1 VTRRGLAAAA
11 LAVALSACGSVGT
24 DHERLGDAAAARN
37 DLPTALAEY
46 QAALKA
52 QPSGR
57 IYAKEGEAALHAS
70 RLREAA
76 EAYRNLVADDPS
88 RLDEAATGLDQV
100 AAAAEKSG
108 DAAALLAAVSALR
121 DIAPDRL
128 AGRHALALARMG
140 GLEPQEAQMVL
151 PYAIAAAPDPGVAD
165 SLLVAY
171 GSALAATTACDQ
183 AMGAFQAVERRSRDA
198 DLLAQADSG
207 IAACGLQLG
216 QQALTVNQ
224 PWLAEKWFLAVV
236 GADSTGLAGRRARL
250 GLGDLR
256 VAEGDVLGAALAYQQ
271 VVASGTADD
280 SLTRRATEKLNAL
293 GGGSAD
299 SGSKKTP

>member
-1 VTRRGLAAAA
+1 MRYGLRI
-11 LAVALSACGSVGT
+11 AVGLVLLMAACGTVGT
-24 DHERLGDAAAARN
+24 DHERLGDEAAQKG

-46 QAALKA
+46 QAALKVQA
-52 QPSGR
+52 SGR
-57 IYAKEGEAALHAS
+57 LYAKEGDLALRAL

-76 EAYRNLVADDPS
+76 DAYRALVADDPS

-100 AAAAEKSG
+100 ASAAEKSG
-108 DAAALLAAVSALR
+108 DAAALFAAVSALR

-140 GLEPQEAQMVL
+140 GLEPQEAQVVL

-165 SLLVAY
+165 SLLAAY

-183 AMGAFQAVERRSRDA
+183 AMSAFQAVERRSRDD
-198 DLLAQADSG
+198 DLLSRADSG
-207 IAACGLQLG
+207 IAECGLQLG
-216 QQALTVNQ
+216 EQALTVNQ
-224 PWLAEKWFLAVV
+224 PWVAEKWFLAVV
-236 GADSTGLAGRRARL
+236 KADSTGPSGRRARL

-271 VVASGTADD
+271 VVATGSAND
-280 SLTRRATEKLNAL
+280 SLSKRATEKLNAL
-293 GGGSAD
+293 GGHPAD
-299 SGSKKTP
+299 SATAKTP